1 MLYSLTDKL
10 KFNNSPQIQIK
21 DKVLTV
27 NNSATTILELMDIV
41 QNEGDL
47 EGAKATMNLLF
58 SDKDKKAIEKM
69 NLNIEDYMTLAS
81 TAMDLA
87 LGNDPDADNR
97 GE

>member
-10 KFNNSPQIQIK
+10 KFNDSPQIQIK

-69 NLNIEDYMTLAS
+69 NLNIGA
-81 TAMDLA
+81 
-87 LGNDPDADNR
+87 GQ
-97 GE
+97 

>member
-10 KFNNSPQIQIK
+10 KFNDSPQIQIK

-27 NNSATTILELMDIV
+27 NNSARTVLELMDTV
-41 QNEGDL
+41 LTGGDL

-58 SDKDKKAIEKM
+58 SEKDRKTIEKM
-69 NLNIEDYMTLAS
+69 NLSIEDYMTLAGV
-81 TAMDLA
+81 AMDLA